1 MPFERGRTLLAL
13 GQVQRRFRRK
23 REAKES
29 LERAKAIFDG
39 LGATLWAAK
48 ASSELSRLGL
58 RRPATSATATV
69 TGLTETEERVAAL
82 AASGLTNREIAAQ
95 LFVSPKTVQANL
107 GKVYKKLGIH
117 SRAQLGARATEFPSL
132 QT

>member
-1 MPFERGRTLLAL
+1 MPFELGRTLLVT
-13 GQVQRRFRRK
+13 GQVKRRLRQK
-23 REAKES
+23 RAARES
-29 LERAKAIFDG
+29 LEQAQAIFDK
-39 LGATLWAAK
+39 LGAPLWSAK

-58 RRPATSATATV
+58 RRPASPGI
-69 TGLTETEERVAAL
+69 GLTQTEKRVAAF

-107 GKVYKKLGIH
+107 GKVYEKLGIH
-117 SRAQLGARATEFPSL
+117 SRAELGARAATRGL